1 MNKHPPPSDRH
12 RSRQSIPLFRL
23 AVIGAVVAAMG
34 GAFVYASGFAA
45 PQRLTPQRIVN
56 TFEANAGVHPG
67 FRRNHAKGVCVEGYF
82 EGNGQASDISSASV
96 FTAMRTPVVGRFAIP
111 GSNPSAPDASVPVRS
126 LALDFKLPDGQ
137 QWRTGMNNTPVFIVN
152 TPQAFF
158 AQLVALQPDPATG
171 KPDPAKLKTFFAAHP
186 ETQPFQAWVK
196 NHPPSSSFGNA
207 AYYGINAFRA
217 IDASG
222 KTHFI
227 RWSMVP
233 EAQYSPVTADQ
244 KGEHDFLDA
253 ELRGRLANGP
263 LRWHLVLTVAQPG
276 DVTNDATQAWPEDRP
291 HIDAGTLVI
300 ERETPQADGDCRD
313 INYDPTILPTGLKP
327 SDDPLLAARSS
338 AYAVSYNRR
347 THEEARAQVSAQAS
361 SQASTRNP
369 Q

>member
-1 MNKHPPPSDRH
+1 MNKNPPSPDRY
-12 RSRQSIPLFRL
+12 RSRQPVPLFRL

-67 FRRNHAKGVCVEGYF
+67 FRRNHAKGVCVQGYF

-96 FTAMRTPVVGRFAIP
+96 FKTVRTPVVGRFAIP
-111 GSNPSAPDASVPVRS
+111 GSTPSAADASVPVRS
-126 LALDFKLPDGQ
+126 LALDFRLPDGQ
-137 QWRTGMNNTPVFIVN
+137 QWRTGMNNTPVFVVN

-158 AQLVALQPDPATG
+158 AQLVASQPDPATG

-186 ETQPFQAWVK
+186 ETQPFLAWIK
-196 NHPPSSSFGNA
+196 DHPASSSFGNA

-217 IDASG
+217 VDANG

-227 RWSMVP
+227 RWSVVP
-233 EAQYSPVTADQ
+233 ETPYAPVTAEQ
-244 KGEHDFLDA
+244 KGPHDFLDT
-253 ELRGRLANGP
+253 ELRDRLANGP
-263 LRWHLVLTVAQPG
+263 LRWHLVLTVAKPG
-276 DVTNDATQAWPEDRP
+276 DVTNDATQAWPDDRP

-313 INYDPTILPTGLKP
+313 INYDPTILPAGLKP

-347 THEEARAQVSAQAS
+347 THEEAHGSASAQAL
-361 SQASTRNP
+361 TRNI

>member
-1 MNKHPPPSDRH
+1 MNKRPPSDER
-12 RSRQSIPLFRL
+12 RLRPSILLFRL

-34 GAFVYASGFAA
+34 GAFVYASGLAA
-45 PQRLTPQRIVN
+45 PERLTPQRIVD

-82 EGNGQASDISSASV
+82 EGNGLASDISSASV
-96 FTAMRTPVVGRFAIP
+96 FKAVRTPVIGRFAIP
-111 GSNPSAPDASVPVRS
+111 GSNPSASDASVPVRS

-137 QWRTGMNNTPVFIVN
+137 QWRTAMNNTPVFIVN

-158 AQLVALQPDPATG
+158 AQLVALQPNPATG
-171 KPDPAKLKTFFAAHP
+171 KPDPAKLKIFFAAHP

-196 NHPPSSSFGNA
+196 SHSPSSSFGNA
-207 AYYGINAFRA
+207 AYFGINAFRA
-217 IDASG
+217 IDANG

-233 EAQYSPVTADQ
+233 EAQYMPVTVEQ
-244 KGEHDFLDA
+244 KSTHDFLDA
-253 ELRGRLANGP
+253 ELRDRLATGP
-263 LRWHLVLTVAQPG
+263 LRWHLVLTVAKPG
-276 DVTNDATQAWPEDRP
+276 DVTNDATKAWPDDRP

-300 ERETPQADGDCRD
+300 ERETTQANGDCRD
-313 INYDPTILPTGLKP
+313 INYDPTILPAGLKP

-347 THEEARAQVSAQAS
+347 TREEAHGSASA
-361 SQASTRNP
+361 QASTRNI